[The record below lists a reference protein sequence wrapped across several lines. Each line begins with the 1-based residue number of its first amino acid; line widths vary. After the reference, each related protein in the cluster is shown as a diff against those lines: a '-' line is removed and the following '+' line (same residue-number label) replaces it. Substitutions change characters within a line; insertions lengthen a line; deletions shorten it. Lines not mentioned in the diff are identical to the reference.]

1 MCQLAKMIYQDLLYT
16 FACLVYL
23 QRRGARQRDTR
34 VSADQSMANSAQ
46 VAARELGIGLFCM
59 LKGGASRGGP
69 SFLLP
74 HPRRDS
80 LILTPSP
87 SSSLPHPHPHS
98 LSSSLLPHLYSL
110 TLIFTPSLITYP
122 PIIPLPSSSPP
133 HYHPHPCPSLSSSH
147 HHTRIHTH
155 TPSHTH
161 PPHMYTITHAYI
173 YTHTITHAYTHTHH
187 HTHTLSLHSLVSS
200 PVVQC
205 GLSPEVVERH

>member
-1 MCQLAKMIYQDLLYT
+1 MIYQDLLYT
-16 FACLVYL
+16 FACLVYS
-23 QRRGARQRDTR
+23 QRRGARQRGTR

-87 SSSLPHPHPHS
+87 SSSLPHPRPHS
-98 LSSSLLPHLYSL
+98 LSSSLLPHPHSL
-110 TLIFTPSLITYP
+110 ILIFTPSLITYP

-133 HYHPHPCPSLSSSH
+133 HYHPHPCPSLSFSPITSSPITPSSSPSPIT
-147 HHTRIHTH
+147 HHTLTQ
-155 TPSHTH
+155 SH
-161 PPHMYTITHAYI
+161 PPPHLPPQVLRSAV
-173 YTHTITHAYTHTHH
+173 
-187 HTHTLSLHSLVSS
+187 VSAPTS
-200 PVVQC
+200 A
-205 GLSPEVVERH
+205 S